1 VASYSWHLAL
11 KQEGEKT
18 ERNEPFKHSLR
29 QDMCDLASGIKI
41 QNSKMHRGK
50 RVKQNDWESEK
61 TEKVISRVR
70 SNMHKKHESDSKSG
84 GIEVLLP
91 SLIGI
96 IVLGCAIV
104 AKMGWRGRSAVAG
117 IDLGTTNSVICVQQ
131 QSKGVG
137 KIQCI
142 PDPFNGSPIIPSVVS
157 ITDPHH
163 SKWNVQNNKKGSIG
177 ENLFP
182 PTSMVTVGAA
192 AKARIDSHPHHT
204 FYHAKRVLGH
214 SYYDDA
220 VVELMKE
227 VEFGIVP
234 NGTEIA
240 FRVPFHTDDKD
251 GSSSDSIFIAPHR
264 VGSYVVNH
272 LISITQSFLGH
283 ENVKSAVIAVP
294 AKFEAK
300 QIQETVQAFRDA
312 GVSVARILEEPV
324 AAALAYGLQ
333 KKENVDF
340 ILVYDF
346 GGGTLDVSILQ
357 VSNGFVDV
365 IGNDGDNQL
374 GGADFDAAVAQLLL
388 YDNDN
393 RGLNIVNRV
402 TESLSNIES
411 TVGRDSEE
419 DMEEILSTRCTRLQ
433 DAPLCSISS
442 LHTLAEKM
450 KIKLSSS
457 DAEIVY
463 EMCLGLPMSGSLPSD
478 VSSFCEALEPVRFSV
493 NSEAFESSCA
503 LLFDRALVPIERL
516 LEDLDMT
523 AKDIDEV
530 VMVGGT
536 TKMPNIR
543 KIVQNKM
550 LVDSLNTSIDPDLT
564 VAYGAASVID

>member
-1 VASYSWHLAL
+1 
-11 KQEGEKT
+11 
-18 ERNEPFKHSLR
+18 
-29 QDMCDLASGIKI
+29 MCDPSIDI
-41 QNSKMHRGK
+41 QTDQRKENLTGLDHTKMHRGK
-50 RVKQNDWESEK
+50 RVKQNDWKSE
-61 TEKVISRVR
+61 TAVKVISRVK

-84 GIEVLLP
+84 IEVLLP
-91 SLIGI
+91 SLVGI

-104 AKMGWRGRSAVAG
+104 AKMGWRGRSSVAG
-117 IDLGTTNSVICVQQ
+117 IDLGTTNSVICVQK

-137 KIQCI
+137 TIQCI
-142 PDPFNGSPIIPSVVS
+142 PDPFNGSPIIPSVIS

-163 SKWNVQNNKKGSIG
+163 AQFNLQHSKKSSIG

-182 PTSMVTVGAA
+182 PASMVTVGAA

-214 SYYDDA
+214 SYHDDA
-220 VVELMKE
+220 VTEIMKE
-227 VEFGIVP
+227 VEFDIVP

-240 FRVPFHTDDKD
+240 FRVPFHTNNEKD
-251 GSSSDSIFIAPHR
+251 GSSADSIFIPPHR
-264 VGSYVVNH
+264 VGSYVVSH

-283 ENVKSAVIAVP
+283 DNVKSAVIAVP

-312 GVSVARILEEPV
+312 GISVARILEEPV

-374 GGADFDAAVAQLLL
+374 GGADFDAVVAQLLL
-388 YDNDN
+388 HDNDN
-393 RGLNIVNRV
+393 RGQSIVNRV
-402 TESLSNIES
+402 LESLTNIEA
-411 TVGRDSEE
+411 TLGTDSEE
-419 DMEEILSTRCTRLQ
+419 DMEEIISSRCSRLN

-442 LHTLAEKM
+442 LHTLGEKM
-450 KIKLSSS
+450 KIELSSS
-457 DAEIVY
+457 GTEEVH
-463 EMCLGLPMSGSLPSD
+463 EMCLGLPTSGPLPTD
-478 VSSFCEALEPVRFSV
+478 VESFCESLEPFQFSI
-493 NSEAFESSCA
+493 NLKAYESSCMH
-503 LLFDRALVPIERL
+503 LFERALIPIERL
-516 LEDLDMT
+516 LNDLDMS

-536 TKMPNIR
+536 TKMPQIR

-550 LVDSLNTSIDPDLT
+550 LVDTLNTSIDPDLT

>member
-1 VASYSWHLAL
+1 MCDPAIDIQTDS
-11 KQEGEKT
+11 KT
-18 ERNEPFKHSLR
+18 ENLTNIDHS
-29 QDMCDLASGIKI
+29 I
-41 QNSKMHRGK
+41 MHRGK
-50 RVKQNDWESEK
+50 RVKQTDWERERAV
-61 TEKVISRVR
+61 KVISRVK
-70 SNMHKKHESDSKSG
+70 SNMHKKHEADKKSG
-84 GIEVLLP
+84 GIEVLFP

-104 AKMGWRGRSAVAG
+104 AKMGWRGRSSVAG

-137 KIQCI
+137 KIECI
-142 PDPFNGSPIIPSVVS
+142 PDPFNGSPIVPSVIS
-157 ITDPHH
+157 IIDPHH
-163 SKWNVQNNKKGSIG
+163 KQWNLQNERKGTIG
-177 ENLFP
+177 KNLFP

-214 SYYDDA
+214 SYSDLA
-220 VVELMKE
+220 VTELIKE
-227 VEFGIVP
+227 VEFDIVQ

-240 FRVPFHTDDKD
+240 FRVPFHTNDKD
-251 GSSSDSIFIAPHR
+251 GSSADSIFVAPYR

-272 LISITQSFLGH
+272 LISIAQSYLGH

-374 GGADFDAAVAQLLL
+374 GGADFDAVVANLLL
-388 YDNDN
+388 HDNDN
-393 RGLNIVNRV
+393 RGQTIVNRV
-402 TESLSNIES
+402 IESLSTIES
-411 TVGRDSEE
+411 TLGNDSEE
-419 DMEEILSTRCTRLQ
+419 DMEEILSSKCSRLN

-442 LHTLAEKM
+442 LHTLGEKM
-450 KIKLSSS
+450 KIQLSSS
-457 DAEIVY
+457 DKKVVH
-463 EMCLGLPMSGSLPSD
+463 EMCLGLPVTGPLPRD
-478 VSSFCEALEPVRFSV
+478 VDTFCETLEPVQFSIDLDV
-493 NSEAFESSCA
+493 YESSCA
-503 LLFDRALVPIERL
+503 LLFERSLIPIERL
-516 LEDLDMT
+516 LNDLDMS
-523 AKDIDEV
+523 AEDIDEV

-536 TKMPNIR
+536 TKMPQIR

-550 LVDSLNTSIDPDLT
+550 LVDNLNTSIDPDLT

>member
-1 VASYSWHLAL
+1 MCDQATDIQTDS
-11 KQEGEKT
+11 KT
-18 ERNEPFKHSLR
+18 ENLTNFDH
-29 QDMCDLASGIKI
+29 CI
-41 QNSKMHRGK
+41 MHRRK
-50 RVKQNDWESEK
+50 RVKQTDWERERAV
-61 TEKVISRVR
+61 KVISRVK
-70 SNMHKKHESDSKSG
+70 SNMHKKHETDTKSG
-84 GIEVLLP
+84 GIEVLFP

-104 AKMGWRGRSAVAG
+104 AKMGWRGRSSVAG

-137 KIQCI
+137 KIECI
-142 PDPFNGSPIIPSVVS
+142 PDPFNGSPIVPSVIS
-157 ITDPHH
+157 IIDPHH
-163 SKWNVQNNKKGSIG
+163 TQRNVQNKRKGTIA
-177 ENLFP
+177 EKLFP
-182 PTSMVTVGAA
+182 PISMVTVGAA

-204 FYHAKRVLGH
+204 LYHAKRVLGS
-214 SYYDDA
+214 SYSDRA
-220 VVELMKE
+220 VTELIKE
-227 VEFGIVP
+227 VEFDIVQ

-240 FRVPFHTDDKD
+240 FRVPFHTNDKD
-251 GSSSDSIFIAPHR
+251 GSTADSVFVAPYR

-272 LISITQSFLGH
+272 LISIAQSYLGH

-374 GGADFDAAVAQLLL
+374 GGADFDAVVANLLL
-388 YDNDN
+388 HDNDN
-393 RGLNIVNRV
+393 KGQTIVNRV
-402 TESLSNIES
+402 IESLSTIES
-411 TVGRDSEE
+411 TLGKDSEE
-419 DMEEILSTRCTRLQ
+419 DMEEILSSKCSRLN
-433 DAPLCSISS
+433 DAPLCSVSS
-442 LHTLAEKM
+442 LHTLGEKM
-450 KIKLSSS
+450 KIQLSSS
-457 DAEIVY
+457 DKEVVHEI
-463 EMCLGLPMSGSLPSD
+463 CLGLPVTGPLPRD
-478 VSSFCEALEPVRFSV
+478 VDTFCETLEPVQFSINLDV
-493 NSEAFESSCA
+493 YESSCA
-503 LLFDRALVPIERL
+503 LLFERSLIPIERL
-516 LEDLDMT
+516 LNDLDMS
-523 AKDIDEV
+523 AEDIDEV

-536 TKMPNIR
+536 TKMPQIR

-550 LVDSLNTSIDPDLT
+550 IVDNLNTSIDPDLT